1 MRKALI
7 GSALIVA
14 AMTLGACG
22 VSYNSPS
29 VSQQA
34 GGADVRVVDIDP
46 QTLLVANRA
55 PYTPKSLPEV
65 FYAAAGGGQLRGV
78 GALPEEPFLPD
89 ERRQPLELRV
99 PPQIPTE
106 PYRIGVGDVLLLATK
121 SAGSTVEELSGL
133 LAAQNARQGYTVRD
147 DGAIAI
153 PDIGPV
159 QVAGMTIEEAE
170 AMLFDAL
177 VSNQIDPAF
186 SLEVAE
192 FNSKRVAVGG
202 AVGDP
207 TIVPITLNTLDLGE
221 AITAAG
227 GIQVSNEEFASIRIY
242 RDGSLYQIPF
252 EDFLSRPDLQRIR
265 LTNGDAV
272 YVDTSY
278 DLQQALEFYRARID
292 VINIRRDARQSA
304 IQELQA
310 EVGLRRAQL
319 NELRDNFRSRLELDA
334 EDRDYV
340 YLAGEVT
347 EQSRFVMPFNQQTTL
362 ADVIYGNGGFPT
374 TTGDPSE
381 IYILRSS
388 SNPAE
393 FGAVTAWHLN
403 ARNAANLTLATRF
416 EMRPNDVVFI
426 EEQPITKWN
435 RALQQALPTLINTAA
450 SAARQGLA
458 N

>member
-14 AMTLGACG
+14 TMTLGACG

-65 FYAAAGGGQLRGV
+65 FYAAAGGGQLRGA

-278 DLQQALEFYRARID
+278 DLQQALEFYRTRID

-435 RALQQALPTLINTAA
+435 RALQQAFPTLINTAA

>member
-65 FYAAAGGGQLRGV
+65 FYAAVGGGQLRGA

-252 EDFLSRPDLQRIR
+252 EDFLSRW
-265 LTNGDAV
+265 T
-272 YVDTSY
+272 
-278 DLQQALEFYRARID
+278 F
-292 VINIRRDARQSA
+292 SA
-304 IQELQA
+304 
-310 EVGLRRAQL
+310 
-319 NELRDNFRSRLELDA
+319 
-334 EDRDYV
+334 
-340 YLAGEVT
+340 
-347 EQSRFVMPFNQQTTL
+347 FV
-362 ADVIYGNGGFPT
+362 
-374 TTGDPSE
+374 
-381 IYILRSS
+381 
-388 SNPAE
+388 
-393 FGAVTAWHLN
+393 
-403 ARNAANLTLATRF
+403 
-416 EMRPNDVVFI
+416 
-426 EEQPITKWN
+426 
-435 RALQQALPTLINTAA
+435 
-450 SAARQGLA
+450 
-458 N
+458 